1 MTAVIK
7 RYRMFIALVV
17 INSVIL
23 LLGFD
28 QGHIAFEAAAMNLK
42 EMLLVLPPIFI
53 LMGLLDVWVKR
64 ETMIVWMGDKSGLK
78 GMLLAFLLGSAAA
91 GPLYAAF
98 PITYMMAKKGVSVT
112 NILVFL
118 GAWSTLKIPML
129 LFEFS
134 NLGIKFTLI
143 RMLFNIVAIATLSWL
158 VNRLMTEHD
167 HRAFQEAIAKNDTLS
182 V

>member
-1 MTAVIK
+1 
-7 RYRMFIALVV
+7 
-17 INSVIL
+17 
-23 LLGFD
+23 
-28 QGHIAFEAAAMNLK
+28 
-42 EMLLVLPPIFI
+42 MLLVLPPIFI

-98 PITYMMAKKGVSVT
+98 PITYTMAKKGVSIT

-118 GAWSTLKIPML
+118 GAWSTLKIPLL

-134 NLGIKFTLI
+134 NLGIKFTMI
-143 RMLFNIVAIATLSWL
+143 RLFFNVIAIAFLSWL
-158 VNRLMTEHD
+158 VKALMTERD
-167 HRAFQEAIAKNDTLS
+167 HRAFGESIVKNDALS
-182 V
+182 A